1 MVICGKRTHSHTI
14 FNVGR
19 MLGRS
24 TCEKVKNL
32 QKSLSKPV
40 IHNTIDNWID
50 HRIWHCQPIDGQV
63 KVLNRLTWV
72 NVNKQLT
79 RSAYLNVFPIVNRWI
94 DVVVNKVQVVRQP
107 TDPKNYHYCN
117 HHFDHLKNRLIFW
130 YYLTK
135 IVGFLII
142 MLGNLKQK
150 GVCCKLWVWNALHR
164 MFWSLT
170 KHCNNI
176 HYERIWENL
185 NFYWVLL
192 LSYWRCFSWWW
203 FGILKVYLFEID
215 SNYYFTVN

>member
-1 MVICGKRTHSHTI
+1 MILLKRWLWPQLLVFIIVRCTIHTLFDITVKTRIPGIVDLNAWKVTKSSICRWPSRTKIIVMVICSKCTHSHTV

-19 MLGRS
+19 MLVCS

-94 DVVVNKVQVVRQP
+94 DVVVNKVQVVR
-107 TDPKNYHYCN
+107 
-117 HHFDHLKNRLIFW
+117 
-130 YYLTK
+130 
-135 IVGFLII
+135 
-142 MLGNLKQK
+142 
-150 GVCCKLWVWNALHR
+150 
-164 MFWSLT
+164 
-170 KHCNNI
+170 
-176 HYERIWENL
+176 
-185 NFYWVLL
+185 
-192 LSYWRCFSWWW
+192 
-203 FGILKVYLFEID
+203 
-215 SNYYFTVN
+215 